1 MRNKKKNKKMLL
13 LLLLLAISV
22 GFAAL
27 ATTLKINGSTNI
39 TKQTWD
45 IYWDNASIV
54 PTTNLENADITKAAQ
69 TKTGDVTTLE
79 WTVNLN
85 LPGDYYEFTVDAVN
99 NGSIDAMITEIDSK
113 IGNSSIIS
121 TEEGQLVVADP
132 SPVPSYIN
140 YDVTYADGTE
150 IGLNHLLAKKTNNT
164 PTREKYKVRVEY
176 DRDAVENSDIASIP
190 SGGLNL
196 TFTFSVK
203 YGQAD
208 TNAVPSHIAKAWSL
222 PQGKTADTLVLG
234 DEICLTDDNTQCF
247 NFIRYAGNDVVMLS
261 KYNLKVGNIYSFYSG
276 KMGEYTSDDPEYYK
290 QSSDARGWIEDYDE
304 TFNGTVMFSAVGY
317 WAWQDGYNSLLP
329 KYGDSYP
336 VDIYDSAIQTV
347 ATDAYNKTVA
357 YHVEEYKNILET
369 GYGVTIEE
377 ARLLTYSEATDS
389 SIGCDGSN
397 RTCPTTGTSSFITN
411 TSFWLGSA
419 RNDIDV
425 WYVRSD
431 GEFGDGDDQNPNIID
446 DTSFGVR
453 PVIVVDK
460 SNL

>member
-176 DRDAVENSDIASIP
+176 DRDAVENSDIAAIP

-208 TNAVPSHIAKAWSL
+208 NTAVPSHSVWEL

-234 DEICLTDDNTQCF
+234 DEICLKDDNTQCF
-247 NFIRYAGNDVVMLS
+247 NFVRYDGNNAVMLA
-261 KYNLKVGNIYSFYSG
+261 KYNLNVGESSYGNATNKQDSDVFGTIIGSELSNF
-276 KMGEYTSDDPEYYK
+276 GE
-290 QSSDARGWIEDYDE
+290 
-304 TFNGTVMFSAVGY
+304 VMFSANYY
-317 WAWQDGYNSLLP
+317 WSDTNGALLS

-336 VDIYDSAIQTV
+336 AEVYDYEVQTV
-347 ATDAYNKTVA
+347 ETEGEDNKTIA
-357 YHVEEYKNILET
+357 YYVEAYKDILET
-369 GYGVTIEE
+369 EYGATIEE
-377 ARLLTYSEATDS
+377 TRLLTYNEAINN
-389 SIGCDGSN
+389 IGCDDLN
-397 RTCPTTGTSSFITN
+397 KECPTTGAGSFIANTN
-411 TSFWLGSA
+411 FWLGTA
-419 RNDIDV
+419 ENDSQIWTYAPGENWNCLMLTDF
-425 WYVRSD
+425 YSRSN
-431 GEFGDGDDQNPNIID
+431 Q
-446 DTSFGVR
+446 SGVR
-453 PVIVVDK
+453 PIIVVAK

>member
-99 NGSIDAMITEIDSK
+99 NGTIDAMITEIDSK

-140 YDVTYADGTE
+140 YDVTYEDGTPLA
-150 IGLNHLLAKKTNNT
+150 LNHLLAKKTNNT

-176 DRDAVENSDIASIP
+176 DRDAVENSDIAAIP
-190 SGGLNL
+190 SAGLSL

-208 TNAVPSHIAKAWSL
+208 NTAVPSHSNTIASC
-222 PQGKTADTLVLG
+222 PGCV
-234 DEICLTDDNTQCF
+234 
-247 NFIRYAGNDVVMLS
+247 YA
-261 KYNLKVGNIYSFYSG
+261 Y
-276 KMGEYTSDDPEYYK
+276 YTSTKIFGGEDADVLNDYTNDYTTLNKNIFLGHILDANGKISRAFACQIKNDTPYCIEGAYNPDVLSPSESASLQEILNANKTLLQSEDIWNNTCEDGQGGFICGTQENGAAGDDFGGVFTRGE
-290 QSSDARGWIEDYDE
+290 QSSCDVNY
-304 TFNGTVMFSAVGY
+304 
-317 WAWQDGYNSLLP
+317 
-329 KYGDSYP
+329 
-336 VDIYDSAIQTV
+336 
-347 ATDAYNKTVA
+347 
-357 YHVEEYKNILET
+357 T
-369 GYGVTIEE
+369 G
-377 ARLLTYSEATDS
+377 
-389 SIGCDGSN
+389 
-397 RTCPTTGTSSFITN
+397 
-411 TSFWLGSA
+411 
-419 RNDIDV
+419 
-425 WYVRSD
+425 
-431 GEFGDGDDQNPNIID
+431 
-446 DTSFGVR
+446 
-453 PVIVVDK
+453 
-460 SNL
+460 